1 MKSSKMM
8 GVLGLLGA
16 LAVSGYASTVVAQG
30 QLTIGGNQAN
40 FGRRALRRG
49 FVPDPTNVNVTSGGS
64 LGVAGMNLGPGCAG
78 FVTQRPDFILNYT
91 AAAPG
96 FLRFYVTAGGD
107 TTLVINGADGQW
119 HCNDDSNGG
128 TNPTVDIAAARTGQY
143 DVWVGSYQAG
153 ANVAGVLHITELSSN
168 HP

>member
-1 MKSSKMM
+1 M
-8 GVLGLLGA
+8 
-16 LAVSGYASTVVAQG
+16 
-30 QLTIGGNQAN
+30 QLTIGGSRAN

-49 FVPDPTNVNVTSGGS
+49 FVPDPTNVNVTSGGALNVS
-64 LGVAGMNLGPGCAG
+64 AMNLGAGCTG

-91 AAAPG
+91 AASPG

-119 HCNDDSNGG
+119 YCNDDSNGS
-128 TNPTVDIAAARTGQY
+128 TNPMVDISSAATGQF

-153 ANVAGVLHITELSSN
+153 ENVGGVLHITELESN